1 MSKQKRQTID
11 NLRKSSV
18 PEAALPVES
27 PKKQKTPCFCLL
39 FKTDLVFGKHVA
51 TPKNSSQKKSDATFE
66 EMGA

>member
-18 PEAALPVES
+18 PEAELPVAQEAKN
-27 PKKQKTPCFCLL
+27 PFCLL